1 MVKFLF
7 KKFTHIICVLKWN
20 LENLCV
26 EILNGVIASNAACK
40 YILKYEKNVVI
51 KIYDIE
57 KLQLRDC
64 VVWIPFYGSHRLKSK
79 SVSLLPRIWKIKYS
93 TLWKVKKKKKLF
105 LQVADC
111 EFSLAWSACHKR
123 IYFEEIVAEL
133 KLPWLKEHFE

>member
-64 VVWIPFYGSHRLKSK
+64 VV
-79 SVSLLPRIWKIKYS
+79 
-93 TLWKVKKKKKLF
+93 
-105 LQVADC
+105 
-111 EFSLAWSACHKR
+111 
-123 IYFEEIVAEL
+123 
-133 KLPWLKEHFE
+133 